1 MQERMKYSDVTGF
14 DEVKMVDDIEEE
26 RDVKDDW
33 TEEWRKKWKE
43 TKTLTGTNPVR
54 DKGKRGG

>member
-1 MQERMKYSDVTGF
+1 MQDRMKCSDVTGF

-33 TEEWRKKWKE
+33 TEE
-43 TKTLTGTNPVR
+43 
-54 DKGKRGG
+54 